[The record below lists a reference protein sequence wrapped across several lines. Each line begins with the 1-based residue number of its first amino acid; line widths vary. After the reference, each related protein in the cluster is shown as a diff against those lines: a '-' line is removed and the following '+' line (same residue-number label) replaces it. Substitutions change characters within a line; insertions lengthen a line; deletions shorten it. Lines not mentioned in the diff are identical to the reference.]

1 MYIIYFLVC
10 SMIIFLPL
18 SDINLLYI
26 AVVLGFMY
34 VINLLE
40 NIYKNTTGKLD

>member
-1 MYIIYFLVC
+1 MHIIYFLVC
-10 SMIIFLPL
+10 SMIIFFPLP
-18 SDINLLYI
+18 DINILYI

-40 NIYKNTTGKLD
+40 NIYKNMTGKLD